1 MNIKNRF
8 MLILTLLLSSARPT
22 WAMELEYYTYN
33 GFDPIV
39 NAFEKLAL
47 ISTDGNYR
55 ALFFVIIVIA
65 IIFGAAA
72 TYLDSK
78 SGGRNPLAW
87 VIPVLAGIIFY
98 SALIVPTGTLHIYD
112 PVKNQYQP
120 VAGVPDGIVLIA
132 GFLNMIERGL
142 TDIVSTAGD
151 PIGFQAQAG
160 GVGFDMLYNLNSRG
174 VILTDQYLHQSI
186 RNYIQ
191 DCIFFELNRPGTTL
205 TVNQFANNNNF
216 LPLFDAAASPAIY
229 TVFYDNANP
238 AGISGDCGTVNTQI
252 QAAITPAA
260 QFDTSTRS
268 RCAEAGFDPTI
279 PAEFTT
285 CKTLLTNLVNWLQG
299 GVFSLTEVFRQFLI
313 ANEIETVVRA
323 SSPDTAVQILGSR
336 NTGTRMVS
344 SNIMANEWIP
354 IIRAVATAMAIGI
367 IPILIIFIPTPIFL
381 RALGVI
387 AGFFLWLT
395 AWGVTDAIAH
405 QFAIDLATTV
415 FDEVRQ
421 YQLGTTAI
429 AAFATASQKTLAAFG
444 TIRWTGI
451 FIATVITTM
460 LVKFGGHALSHL
472 SGQMTS
478 TAKSEGEKSGAVT
491 TPEGKASTIS
501 SLENAPPVM
510 SNANRFNFNARTT
523 AKTNT
528 GAKGIGAG
536 MGLGSQNMAF
546 ETGQV
551 EGAAAV
557 GTAQGKQD
565 FADDIS
571 RGDVSGAMKKSEY
584 NQKSTWFGKTEGET
598 RFGKK
603 VLGINNPSEMAVF
616 NATGQYITPQMAQHA
631 QEQGFQGVI
640 PGMSL
645 TQQTFDSSTGQLSNV
660 TSSGPVTSENIEALK
675 QIAEAGGHDNAS
687 QSLKP
692 GMIASYD
699 INPNTGKG
707 SFHASDSTTVQS
719 QDFSETTLPS
729 DGPFTVQTQNGTY
742 ELQSGKAQSVGSQV
756 YVNGTTKDGKDISL
770 RGTQTGI
777 SKNSNGAITGIGLN
791 LTKGEVEQGIQHNQ
805 TLGPEGLTELAN
817 QVQAEGGPNQ
827 VANALKSL
835 AASGQSADV
844 SWTKGTAGGTGTISV
859 TSGGA
864 AAQQNFSLSKSGIES
879 VFKAHSSSL
888 TGSRAVNENVSQ
900 QIVEDSVKLPES
912 LQMALNNNSKI
923 ASFVSDPEL
932 ATTNPRAFDA
942 NVATTA
948 RNLATDMNA
957 FFSHQGMDFGHT
969 SEDAGGNIPL
979 PGVVGRVIAGRS
991 QRENESVDLLTAQYD
1006 QLIRSS
1012 YSEGRSLRLNQ
1023 EKMAEHITGKIS
1035 DFSTEIYDKARTSNP
1050 EQYGSDAIKSKIKDA
1065 AEALE

>member
-1 MNIKNRF
+1 MAFKKRF
-8 MLILTLLLSSARPT
+8 VICLTLLLSSPAPA
-22 WAMELEYYTYN
+22 WALELEYYTYN
-33 GFDPIV
+33 GFGPIV

-65 IIFGAAA
+65 IVFGAAA
-72 TYLDSK
+72 TYLESK
-78 SGGRNPLAW
+78 KGGQNPLAW
-87 VIPVLAGIIFY
+87 VIPILAGVIFY

-142 TDIVSTAGD
+142 TDIVSVSGD
-151 PIGFQAQAG
+151 PVGFQAQAG
-160 GVGFDMLYNLNSRG
+160 GVGFDMLFNLNARG
-174 VILTDQYLHQSI
+174 VILADQYLHQSI
-186 RNYIQ
+186 RNYIK

-205 TVNQFANNNNF
+205 TVNQFANNDNF

-229 TVFYDNANP
+229 TVFYNDATP

-260 QFDTSTRS
+260 QFDSSTRS

-299 GVFSLTEVFRQFLI
+299 GVFSLTDVFRQFLI
-313 ANEIETVVRA
+313 AKEIETVVRA

-336 NTGTRMVS
+336 NTGTRMIS

-405 QFAIDLATTV
+405 QFAIDLAATV
-415 FDEVRQ
+415 FDEARQ

-478 TAKSEGEKSGAVT
+478 TAKSEGEKSGVVT
-491 TPEGKASTIS
+491 TPEGKASTIN
-501 SLENAPPVM
+501 SLEAAPPVM
-510 SNANRFNFNARTT
+510 SNANRFNFNERTT
-523 AKTNT
+523 AKANT
-528 GAKGIGAG
+528 GAKGIGVG

-546 ETGQV
+546 ETGRI

-557 GTAQGKQD
+557 GTARGKQA
-565 FADDIS
+565 FANDIS
-571 RGDVSGAMKKSEY
+571 EGDVSGAMNKSEY

-598 RFGKK
+598 SFGKK
-603 VLGINNPSEMAVF
+603 VLGIRNPSEMATF

-631 QEQGFQGVI
+631 QEQGFQGIV

-645 TQQTFDSSTGQLSNV
+645 TQQTFDSSTGQLSKIS
-660 TSSGPVTSENIEALK
+660 SSGPVTPENIDALTK
-675 QIAEAGGHDNAS
+675 IAKASGHNIAS
-687 QSLKP
+687 QTLKP
-692 GMIASYD
+692 GMMASYD
-699 INPNTGKG
+699 INPNTGVG
-707 SFHASDSTTVQS
+707 SFRASDSTTVQS

-729 DGPFTVQTQNGTY
+729 EGPFTVQTQNGTY
-742 ELQSGKAQSVGSQV
+742 ELQSGKAQSVGDQV
-756 YVNGTTKDGKDISL
+756 YVNGTTTDGRDISL
-770 RGTQTGI
+770 RGTQTSI
-777 SKNSNGAITGIGLN
+777 SKNSDGTIKGIGLN
-791 LTKGEVEQGIQHNQ
+791 LTKGEVEQGIQHKE
-805 TLGPEGLTELAN
+805 TLGPEGLTALAD
-817 QVQAEGGPNQ
+817 QVLAEGGPNH
-827 VANALKSL
+827 VANALKTL
-835 AASGQSADV
+835 AAGGQSADV
-844 SWTKGTAGGTGTISV
+844 SLTKGTAGGTGSISV
-859 TSGGA
+859 NSGGT
-864 AAQQNFSLSKSGIES
+864 AAQQNFSLSKEGIES

-888 TGSRAVNENVSQ
+888 TGSRSVNENVSQ

-912 LQMALNNNSKI
+912 MQMALNKNSKV

-932 ATTNPRAFDA
+932 ATSNPKAFDA

-948 RNLATDMNA
+948 RNLATDMNT
-957 FFSHQGMDFGHT
+957 FFRHQGMDFGHT

-979 PGVVGRVIAGRS
+979 PGVVGRVVAGRS
-991 QRENESVDLLTAQYD
+991 QRENETVDLLTSNYD

-1012 YSEGRSLRLNQ
+1012 YNEGRNLGLDQ
-1023 EKMAEHITGKIS
+1023 QKMAEHITGNIS
-1035 DFSTEIYDKARTSNP
+1035 KFTKGIYDKARTSNP
-1050 EQYGSDAIKSKIKDA
+1050 DQYGADAIKSKIKEA